1 MKRHRT
7 ATTPREGAAA
17 ALARTIADIWRLW
30 RTFGGKR
37 LAGPGDQSECPEP
50 KEGATFS
57 VPETW
62 LHQHLEEMTDHF
74 ADMLAARL
82 KAPPPTEGLATMLL
96 TKRQVALELQCS
108 GRTVDRWCEEGLLPE
123 PLQIGGSIRWMR
135 ADLEAWFKN
144 REWQR

>member
-1 MKRHRT
+1 VAITRANRSTEKGSS
-7 ATTPREGAAA
+7 AS
-17 ALARTIADIWRLW
+17 LARTIADMWRLL
-30 RTFGGKR
+30 RTFGGNR

-50 KEGATFS
+50 KGSATFS
-57 VPETW
+57 APETW

-82 KAPPPTEGLATMLL
+82 KAPPPTEGLGSMLM
-96 TKRQVALELQCS
+96 TKAQVALELQCS

-123 PLQIGGSIRWMR
+123 PLQIGGSVRWMR